1 MKKGFSLIGMLLVVL
16 IIGLMAKL
24 MLQQYRKALV
34 PPSSNQQ
41 TTHIQTPAQ
50 AQNTLDNVRATL
62 NQAQRA
68 SQRRAQVRED
78 GSF

>member
-1 MKKGFSLIGMLLVVL
+1 MKKGFSLIGMLLAVL

-34 PPSSNQQ
+34 QTNPNQQ

-50 AQNTLDNVRATL
+50 AQKTLQNVRATL
-62 NQAQRA
+62 HQVEKSA
-68 SQRRAQVRED
+68 QRRADYGQ
-78 GSF
+78 GF